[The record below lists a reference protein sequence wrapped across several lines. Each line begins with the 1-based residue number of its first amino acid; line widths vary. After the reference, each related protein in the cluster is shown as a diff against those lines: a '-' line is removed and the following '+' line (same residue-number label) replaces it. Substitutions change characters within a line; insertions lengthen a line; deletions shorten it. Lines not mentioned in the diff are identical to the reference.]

1 MRTSVKT
8 APLLPENSDTMDD
21 QIEFDIN
28 ESLKLYLSDAATIPT
43 PDANPELLDCE
54 NDPESLTPPL
64 VNNVLDPVI
73 DAIAEN
79 PEALA
84 RSSVFDTLQFLLKC
98 APFSSLSATKLS
110 QDSHAELFHSSRQ
123 SSALSTQSLGKILHL
138 IVSGLSN
145 TAEVANHDIENDEQ
159 ETIPQHKRLLE
170 MYAFLL
176 QWAISGVEA
185 KALEKST
192 TAPARRGG
200 KGAKSKSAAKEDAW
214 DSAGQIQSAMD
225 VMCRAMKLKLNR
237 IFQTTSDRD
246 TFINLFTRSVYL
258 IMESE
263 ARVKI
268 NAVRM
273 FCFKVLCVAVKH
285 HGHAL
290 GAQTSIVQNLTY
302 FEHLSEPMSEFLHIL
317 AEQYDHHQL
326 SAEIL
331 RELAAKEFSQS
342 DTKGPKSVSAFIIK
356 LSELEPRLVIKEM
369 GLLAKF
375 LDSESYTLRCA
386 VIEVCGNLLADLSKQ
401 EEKNETT
408 KIQINAFFDTL
419 EQRFLDTAPFCRVK
433 AIQVFTR
440 ICDLE
445 QKFPKRRQ
453 HAAELAM
460 QSLQDKSSNVR
471 RNAVKLLRKLV
482 ASHPFSVMHG
492 GQLSRKDW
500 VDRLDAVEAQLD
512 ALQPPPESPGVAQTA
527 NGEQRVDEA
536 LLDDATQNPD
546 SRNADEQMNEMT
558 EEKKIEALKKTQ
570 EEAATSEVL
579 GKLQLTR
586 KYYLEAL
593 RFIDVIHDASEIA
606 VQLLSS
612 PNKTEVIDVMDFFVT
627 IDAFKVET
635 ARKGI
640 RRMLRLIWTK
650 SNSDE
655 GKGVQTHLID
665 NYRGLFFDAPDM
677 FSPNDAANF
686 VARNMISLTF
696 GATPAELTSLEQL
709 LATMFKAGHI
719 SDMVV
724 SKLWQVYGVN
734 KEISRA
740 QRRGAIIVLGMIAF
754 ANPEVVIK
762 EIDTMLRIGLGQLG
776 RQDFVLAKFTCV
788 ALRRMVPA
796 AKKSQEKTASAGL
809 SRMPNNHEVLQ
820 MLASILL
827 TTSASKDWY
836 GMAEQA
842 IGAIYILSDHPDS
855 LCSEV
860 LRQKTRLVF
869 QQTKNL
875 SSLSRTPSPEPEP
888 DAMDVD
894 DEEEAPNP
902 ESDPQQSEAP
912 KAGQEKPSIALS
924 ELLFTVGHIAVKQIV
939 HLELCELDFKR
950 RKQEQEKNKPINNP
964 SPEKSS
970 GPTPVRRKKT
980 AAEEVLAEKQKE
992 EEKDELD
999 MIGGT
1004 TEDDF
1009 TEAIAHIRERELL
1022 YGPNS
1027 LLANFGPLV
1036 TEICAN
1042 NTAYKDRELQA
1053 QATLCLA
1060 KLMCVSS
1067 EYCEKNLP
1075 LLITILERSTDP
1087 IVRSNAVIALGDMA
1101 VCFNHLI
1108 DENTDF
1114 LYRRL
1119 NDADESVKRTCLMT
1133 LTFLILAGQVKVKG
1147 QLGEMAK
1154 CLEDGDKKIA
1164 DLARMFFT
1172 ELATKDNA
1180 VYNQFVD
1187 MFSVLTQEGPLDGG
1201 VMEEEAVKRVLK
1213 FLCGFIE
1220 KVRSFSFYMGDP
1232 RAGRSEEPGCGTT
1245 VGKCTT
1251 KKHMFPIRLLGVV
1264 MKLTSYSNIL
1274 PSISSVYTAIFTRPD
1289 TDIIPV
1295 G

>member
-1 MRTSVKT
+1 
-8 APLLPENSDTMDD
+8 MDD
-21 QIEFDIN
+21 QVEFDIN
-28 ESLKLYLSDAATIPT
+28 ESLKLYLSDVTTITT
-43 PDANPELLDCE
+43 PEANPELIDGE
-54 NDPESLTPPL
+54 NDPDSLTPGL
-64 VNNVLDPVI
+64 VDSVLDSVI
-73 DAIAEN
+73 DLITEN
-79 PEALA
+79 PEGLF
-84 RSSVFDTLQFLLKC
+84 RSSTFDTLQFLLK
-98 APFSSLSATKLS
+98 
-110 QDSHAELFHSSRQ
+110 HSSV
-123 SSALSTQSLGKILHL
+123 LSTQSLSKILNL
-138 IVSGLSN
+138 IVSGLS
-145 TAEVANHDIENDEQ
+145 TSADVANHDIENDEQ
-159 ETIPQHKRLLE
+159 ETLPQHKRLLE

-176 QWAISGVEA
+176 QWSISAVET
-185 KALEKST
+185 KAQEKSST
-192 TAPARRGG
+192 GPARRGG
-200 KGAKSKSAAKEDAW
+200 KGAKSKSTAKDNAW
-214 DSAGQIQSAMD
+214 DSSSQIQNAMD
-225 VMCRAMKLKLNR
+225 VMCRVMKLKLNR

-246 TFINLFTRSVYL
+246 TFINLFTRSIYL

-268 NAVRM
+268 TAVRM

-302 FEHLSEPMSEFLHIL
+302 FEHLSEPMAEFLHIL
-317 AEQYDHHQL
+317 SEQYDYPQL

-356 LSELEPRLVIKEM
+356 LSELQPRLVIKEM

-375 LDSESYTLRCA
+375 LDSEAHTLRCA
-386 VIEVCGNLLADLSKQ
+386 VIEVCGNLLVDLSKQ
-401 EEKNETT
+401 DEKTETT

-419 EQRFLDTAPFCRVK
+419 EQRFLDTAPFCRVR
-433 AIQVFTR
+433 AMQVLAK

-453 HAAELAM
+453 NAAELAM

-471 RNAVKLLRKLV
+471 RNAIKLLRKLV
-482 ASHPFSVMHG
+482 SSHPFSLMHG
-492 GQLSRKDW
+492 GQLSHKEW
-500 VDRLDAVEAQLD
+500 IERLEAVESQLD
-512 ALQPPPESPGVAQTA
+512 ALKPPPDSPGLARTA
-527 NGEQRVDEA
+527 AGEERVDQE
-536 LLDDATQNPD
+536 LLDDATQAEEEPK
-546 SRNADEQMNEMT
+546 ELT
-558 EEKKIEALKKTQ
+558 EEEKIAAVKKAQ
-570 EEAATSEVL
+570 EEAATSEL
-579 GKLQLTR
+579 IGKLQLTR

-593 RFIDVIHDASEIA
+593 KFIEIIHEASEIA

-627 IDAFKVET
+627 IDAFKIET

-650 SNSDE
+650 GNSDE
-655 GKGVQTHLID
+655 GKGVQNHLID
-665 NYRGLFFDAPDM
+665 NYKSLFFDAPEM
-677 FSPNDAANF
+677 FSTNDAANF

-709 LATMFKAGHI
+709 LSTMFKAGHI
-719 SDMVV
+719 PELVIT
-724 SKLWQVYGVN
+724 KLWQVYGVN

-740 QRRGAIIVLGMIAF
+740 QRRGAIIVLGMIAL
-754 ANPEVVIK
+754 ASPEVVVK
-762 EIDTMLRIGLGQLG
+762 EIDTMLRVGLGQLG
-776 RQDFVLAKFTCV
+776 RNDLVLAKFTSV
-788 ALRRMVPA
+788 ALRRMIPT
-796 AKKSQEKTASAGL
+796 AKKVQEKTASAGL
-809 SRMPNNHEVLQ
+809 SKMSNNHEVLR

-842 IGAIYILSDHPDS
+842 ISAIYVLSDHPDV

-869 QQTKNL
+869 QQTKDL
-875 SSLSRTPSPEPEP
+875 SSLSRTSSPEP
-888 DAMDVD
+888 DAMDID
-894 DEEEAPNP
+894 GEELVTNP
-902 ESDPQQSEAP
+902 ETEPHELEP
-912 KAGQEKPSIALS
+912 TETKQEKPSIALS
-924 ELLFTVGHIAVKQIV
+924 QLLFTVGHIAIKQIV

-950 RKQEQEKNKPINNP
+950 RKQDQEKNKPVANP
-964 SPEKSS
+964 SPDKSS
-970 GPTPVRRKKT
+970 GPPSAQRKKT
-980 AAEEVLAEKQKE
+980 AAEEVLVEKQKE

-999 MIGGT
+999 LIGGT

-1022 YGPNS
+1022 YGPHS

-1042 NTAYKDRELQA
+1042 NTAYKDRNLQA

-1187 MFSVLTQEGPLDGG
+1187 MFSVLTQEGPLEGG
-1201 VMEEEAVKRVLK
+1201 VMEEEAVKRILK

-1220 KVRSFSFYMGDP
+1220 KDKHAKNLAEKLAARLNRCANKRQWDDTAYALSLLQHKNEDIVRRIQEGY
-1232 RAGRSEEPGCGTT
+1232 R
-1245 VGKCTT
+1245 
-1251 KKHMFPIRLLGVV
+1251 VV
-1264 MKLTSYSNIL
+1264 ETE
-1274 PSISSVYTAIFTRPD
+1274 A
-1289 TDIIPV
+1289 
-1295 G
+1295 

>member
-1 MRTSVKT
+1 M
-8 APLLPENSDTMDD
+8 
-21 QIEFDIN
+21 
-28 ESLKLYLSDAATIPT
+28 
-43 PDANPELLDCE
+43 
-54 NDPESLTPPL
+54 
-64 VNNVLDPVI
+64 
-73 DAIAEN
+73 
-79 PEALA
+79 
-84 RSSVFDTLQFLLKC
+84 
-98 APFSSLSATKLS
+98 
-110 QDSHAELFHSSRQ
+110 
-123 SSALSTQSLGKILHL
+123 
-138 IVSGLSN
+138 SGLS
-145 TAEVANHDIENDEQ
+145 TATDIANHDIESDEQ
-159 ETIPQHKRLLE
+159 ETLSQHKRLLE
-170 MYAFLL
+170 IYAFLL
-176 QWAISGVEA
+176 QWSISAVET
-185 KALEKST
+185 KAQEKST
-192 TAPARRGG
+192 AAPARRGA
-200 KGAKSKSAAKEDAW
+200 KGTKSKSAAKDDKW
-214 DSAGQIQSAMD
+214 DSSSQIQGAMD
-225 VMCRAMKLKLNR
+225 VMCRVMKLKLNR
-237 IFQTTSDRD
+237 IFETTSDRD

-263 ARVKI
+263 VRVKTT
-268 NAVRM
+268 AVRM

-302 FEHLSEPMSEFLHIL
+302 FEHLSEPMAEFLHIL
-317 AEQYDHHQL
+317 SEQYDYPHL

-342 DTKGPKSVSAFIIK
+342 DTKGPKSVSSFIVK
-356 LSELEPRLVIKEM
+356 LSDLEPRLVIKEM
-369 GLLAKF
+369 GLLATF
-375 LDSESYTLRCA
+375 LDSESHVLRCA

-401 EEKNETT
+401 EEKTETT

-419 EQRFLDTAPFCRVK
+419 EQRFLDTAPFCRVR
-433 AIQVFTR
+433 AMQVLTK

-453 HAAELAM
+453 NASELAM

-471 RNAVKLLRKLV
+471 RNAIKLLKKLV
-482 ASHPFSVMHG
+482 SSHPFSLMHG
-492 GQLSRKDW
+492 GQLSQKDW
-500 VDRLDAVEAQLD
+500 TERLEVVDRELD
-512 ALQPPPESPGVAQTA
+512 ALKPPPDSPGLAQTA
-527 NGEQRVDEA
+527 AGEEQVDKE
-536 LLDDATQNPD
+536 LLDDATQAEVEPKEI
-546 SRNADEQMNEMT
+546 SEEEQIAAI
-558 EEKKIEALKKTQ
+558 KKAQ
-570 EEAATSEVL
+570 EEAVTSDAI

-593 RFIDVIHDASEIA
+593 RFIEVIQDAADIA

-612 PNKTEVIDVMDFFVT
+612 PNKTEVVDVMDFFVT
-627 IDAFKVET
+627 IDAFKVES

-650 SNSDE
+650 GNSDE
-655 GKGVQTHLID
+655 GKGVQTHLIE
-665 NYRGLFFDAPDM
+665 NYKSLFFDAPET
-677 FSPNDAANF
+677 FTANDAANF
-686 VARNMISLTF
+686 IARNMISLTF

-709 LATMFKAGHI
+709 LSTMFKAGHI
-719 SDMVV
+719 SELVV
-724 SKLWQVYGVN
+724 AKLWQVYGVN

-740 QRRGAIIVLGMIAF
+740 QRRGSIIVLGMLAL
-754 ANPEVVIK
+754 ANPEVAVK
-762 EIDTMLRIGLGQLG
+762 EIDTMLRVGLGHLG
-776 RQDFVLAKFTCV
+776 RTDFVLAKFTCV
-788 ALRRMVPA
+788 ALRRMIPTA
-796 AKKSQEKTASAGL
+796 RKAQEKTAGGL
-809 SRMPNNHEVLQ
+809 SKMSNDHEVLR

-827 TTSASKDWY
+827 TVAPNKDWY

-842 IGAIYILSDHPDS
+842 ISAIYVLSDHPDV

-860 LRQKTRLVF
+860 LRQKTRMVF
-869 QQTKNL
+869 QQTKDL
-875 SSLSRTPSPEPEP
+875 KSMSRTPSPEP
-888 DAMDVD
+888 DAMEIDG
-894 DEEEAPNP
+894 EEDIANP
-902 ESDPQQSEAP
+902 ETEPEVVESTQA
-912 KAGQEKPSIALS
+912 KQEKPSTALS
-924 ELLFTVGHIAVKQIV
+924 QLLFTVGHIAVKQIV

-950 RKQEQEKNKPINNP
+950 RKQQQEKDNSVPNP
-964 SPEKSS
+964 SPEKTP
-970 GPTPVRRKKT
+970 GPTPARRKKT

-999 MIGGT
+999 LIGGT

-1022 YGPNS
+1022 FGSSS

-1042 NTAYKDRELQA
+1042 NTAYKDRNLQA

-1187 MFSVLTQEGPLDGG
+1187 MFSVLTQEGALEGG
-1201 VMEEEAVKRVLK
+1201 VMEEEAVKRILK

-1220 KVRSFSFYMGDP
+1220 KVCFPSPAHFLVLLFYA
-1232 RAGRSEEPGCGTT
+1232 RRTL
-1245 VGKCTT
+1245 
-1251 KKHMFPIRLLGVV
+1251 FI
-1264 MKLTSYSNIL
+1264 
-1274 PSISSVYTAIFTRPD
+1274 
-1289 TDIIPV
+1289 
-1295 G
+1295 